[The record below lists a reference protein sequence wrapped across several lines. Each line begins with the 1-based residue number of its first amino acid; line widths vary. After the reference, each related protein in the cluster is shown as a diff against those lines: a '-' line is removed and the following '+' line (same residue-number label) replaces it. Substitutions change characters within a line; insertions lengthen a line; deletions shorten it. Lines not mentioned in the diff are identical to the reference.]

1 MVVVLRAWMETV
13 RPLHRARHYIEV
25 GGSCFARL
33 DGNRSHRNLR
43 DMLSPRYGLR
53 PRSAA
58 ASGRGVLTYPQKQRR
73 LEKLEKVMV
82 TCAFPTFYHF
92 SDFPGKL

>member
-1 MVVVLRAWMETV
+1 MLRAWMETV

-58 ASGRGVLTYPQKQRR
+58 ASGRGVLTYPEILSSILSLFYLFITFPPFGKSGKSDNKV
-73 LEKLEKVMV
+73 EK
-82 TCAFPTFYHF
+82 
-92 SDFPGKL
+92 